1 MQWFRLHNKLLN
13 DSNVQGLS
21 SDHFKIYINLLCYA
35 SSIDRGGYIGTLHE
49 TAFALRETIPT
60 VTSCFNVLQGV
71 GLIVTNETDGETFQ
85 IPQWKKKQYE
95 SDSST
100 DRVKKHREKVKRSKT
115 VTVTAPDTDSD
126 TDTEQIQKE
135 IKTLGQ
141 SSLDREFEQV
151 WELYGKK
158 GNRKTSK
165 LKYSKL
171 SQAKK
176 KLINNHIPNYVFS
189 TPDKQY
195 RKGFEVYINQEC
207 WNDEVIPHAENRPN
221 GHSGSNRLSAVER
234 VRATNETNRAARANN
249 RDNLA
254 DVGGCVRVNAGDSIR
269 GSDAGS
275 LDSALEGSYTV
286 TDQGRAEQDSQS

>member
-100 DRVKKHREKVKRSKT
+100 ERVKRYREKVKRSKT

-126 TDTEQIQKE
+126 TDTEQIQKVTKGSRFAPPTQQE
-135 IKTLGQ
+135 AGNYFLERQ
-141 SSLDREFEQV
+141 SPDSVNEADKFIDF
-151 WELYGKK
+151 Y
-158 GNRKTSK
+158 TSK
-165 LKYSKL
+165 NWMVGKNKMKDWKVAIRNWMRKSNEEQQRSNQPSAKQRIG
-171 SQAKK
+171 QA
-176 KLINNHIPNYVFS
+176 LHGA
-189 TPDKQY
+189 TA
-195 RKGFEVYINQEC
+195 
-207 WNDEVIPHAENRPN
+207 NDW
-221 GHSGSNRLSAVER
+221 
-234 VRATNETNRAARANN
+234 
-249 RDNLA
+249 
-254 DVGGCVRVNAGDSIR
+254 
-269 GSDAGS
+269 
-275 LDSALEGSYTV
+275 
-286 TDQGRAEQDSQS
+286 